1 MYFKINVSLSVLS
14 VLKVNFLMMILRYLI
29 DAYSTFYDDIN
40 IKTLIEN
47 YLKRSHDEFKSH
59 PIKSNHIE

>member
-1 MYFKINVSLSVLS
+1 
-14 VLKVNFLMMILRYLI
+14 MMILRYLI